1 MKSVWL
7 LFLLLPGCWAPQA
20 FGQHYLAVRDGEKD
34 SVVVDAQG
42 VLPMVLRGDELTAVH
57 ASSLALGKGGEYLP
71 MFVSIRNAEVTT
83 SSMAIGSSR
92 ANMNREFRFVCNLE
106 TAYSLNHVFIVILL
120 RNRAGESGIFLFGVG
135 RLEPRE
141 PTPFRATVP
150 MNMDNEEGRYEV
162 YLFSAGRE
170 LFHSMMPVGVADSAL
185 NRMVRQRIK
194 DVKDSPVKPFVGP
207 APEFPKAL
215 RRKKID
221 GTATVSFTV
230 DPRGRVGDPAV
241 VSASQ
246 PEFGEAALAAIRQ
259 WRFLPGVKDG
269 RPVESRAEMPFEFTS
284 PKND

>member
-194 DVKDSPVKPFVGP
+194 DVQRLAGKTVRRACARVSQGATPEENRRDCDSLVH
-207 APEFPKAL
+207 
-215 RRKKID
+215 R
-221 GTATVSFTV
+221 
-230 DPRGRVGDPAV
+230 
-241 VSASQ
+241 
-246 PEFGEAALAAIRQ
+246 
-259 WRFLPGVKDG
+259 
-269 RPVESRAEMPFEFTS
+269 
-284 PKND
+284 